1 MYSLMHLYGVFQQM
15 FFTDAFVYFLN
26 GGLLVG
32 PHKIVL
38 MNNSSWNIFKWNNW
52 IYFYIKLRIFS
63 NLS

>member
-38 MNNSSWNIFKWNNW
+38 MNNSS
-52 IYFYIKLRIFS
+52 
-63 NLS
+63 